1 MMNIIWFSEIKW
13 DYLKTRKQQILSRF
27 PESSSILFIEP
38 ISKLLPNHFTFRA
51 YNHLKTITI
60 PQIRTVNGNILNFI
74 LSLSITRIIV
84 NNLASFWFKITC
96 HRYIL
101 TADCLITSNVFWSK
115 LLKRI
120 KIKKPR
126 IPIVYDCNDNPLA
139 FPDTPKYKKKYF
151 LETLNIVTNIII
163 PHSSYIDFIPDKYR
177 SKIIIISNGVD
188 YELFQ
193 KQTSLPALLKDI
205 KSPIIMYIGAISE
218 WFDFQIVKNAAI
230 ETGYNFVLVGPVSS
244 QVKDKLDHLKSL
256 VNISYIP
263 SIPHEEIP
271 NYLLKADL
279 CIIPFIKNKLTE
291 SVLPNKMFEYAAA
304 GKSCV
309 MTDFNPYLKEFS
321 EFVSITS
328 NSDEFINGI
337 VNQVKEPSSPEYM
350 RNFSRGYDWKK
361 ISNDYYEM
369 VKKTVFL
376 SSI

>member
-1 MMNIIWFSEIKW
+1 
-13 DYLKTRKQQILSRF
+13 
-27 PESSSILFIEP
+27 
-38 ISKLLPNHFTFRA
+38 
-51 YNHLKTITI
+51 
-60 PQIRTVNGNILNFI
+60 
-74 LSLSITRIIV
+74 
-84 NNLASFWFKITC
+84 
-96 HRYIL
+96 
-101 TADCLITSNVFWSK
+101 
-115 LLKRI
+115 
-120 KIKKPR
+120 
-126 IPIVYDCNDNPLA
+126 
-139 FPDTPKYKKKYF
+139 
-151 LETLNIVTNIII
+151 
-163 PHSSYIDFIPDKYR
+163 
-177 SKIIIISNGVD
+177 
-188 YELFQ
+188 
-193 KQTSLPALLKDI
+193 
-205 KSPIIMYIGAISE
+205 MYIGAISE

-337 VNQVKEPSSPEYM
+337 VNQVKEPSPPEYM
-350 RNFSRGYDWKK
+350 RNFSKGYDWKK